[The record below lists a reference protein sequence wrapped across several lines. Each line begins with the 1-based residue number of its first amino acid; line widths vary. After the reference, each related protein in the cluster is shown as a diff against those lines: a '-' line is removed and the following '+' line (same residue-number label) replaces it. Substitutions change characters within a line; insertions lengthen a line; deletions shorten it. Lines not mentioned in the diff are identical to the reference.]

1 MSDGVGV
8 AQSRW
13 SAFLCLDMQL
23 QRSLRSMTLKI
34 SYNVRAARSLRF
46 SAAPQLWRDEIRET
60 SGIYFL
66 FNEL

>member
-1 MSDGVGV
+1 
-8 AQSRW
+8 
-13 SAFLCLDMQL
+13 MQL

>member
-23 QRSLRSMTLKI
+23 QRSLRSMPLKI
-34 SYNVRAARSLRF
+34 SYSVRAARFLRF
-46 SAAPQLWRDEIRET
+46 TAAPQLWRDKIRET
-60 SGIYFL
+60 SGICRL

>member
-23 QRSLRSMTLKI
+23 QRSVRSMPLKN
-34 SYNVRAARSLRF
+34 SYNVRAARFLRF
-46 SAAPQLWRDEIRET
+46 LAAPRLWRDEIRET
-60 SGIYFL
+60 SGICFL